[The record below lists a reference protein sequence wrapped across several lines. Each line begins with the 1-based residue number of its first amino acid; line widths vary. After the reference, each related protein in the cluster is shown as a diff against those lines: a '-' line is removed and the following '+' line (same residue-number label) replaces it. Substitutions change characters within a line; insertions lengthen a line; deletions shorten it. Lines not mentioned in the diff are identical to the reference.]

1 MRTFF
6 IVWLGQFISQT
17 GGRLS
22 GFALGVWVFQRT
34 GSATLFALIATFA
47 LLPGVLVGP
56 IAGLVADKVDRRL
69 VMIVSDSGAALCTLA
84 VAILLALGRLELWQ
98 IYLTQGL
105 AAAFSAFQAPAFAAA
120 ITQLVPREE
129 LGRAAGLNQLADG
142 LSLVLAAPL
151 AGLLLGSIG
160 LAGIVAIDLITFAF
174 AVITLFVVRFPPLP
188 ASAEPAASTG
198 AGGWGPLL
206 HDASAGLRY
215 NLARPGL
222 LGINLVSAAIGLS
235 TGVVSALLTPMVLTF
250 VSASAAGA
258 VSGILGLG
266 SVAGSVLMSI
276 WKGPRRRI
284 FGFLAYGLLHGLFV
298 AAAGLRSSVALVS
311 GTMFLAFCGVPVA
324 SVCSSLIWRT
334 KVPLEMQGRIFALN
348 RMLVTLAL
356 VVGLGLAGPLA
367 DSIFEPLMAVGGP
380 LAGSVGQLIGVG
392 SGRGIGLLFIVTGAL
407 VMLATVAGWLSP
419 RIRKVEEELP
429 DALPATPGAVA

>member
-222 LGINLVSAAIGLS
+222 LGINLAATQNLSHSRIALRGGNVVAKDLLEGGHLRLAAGGEVFLVLDVQLVSRGTDLGIQGSRVGRLHLGIGRGARPIVIVGDDHAFHLEPGVVQKLTRKGGAHVRGNATFKDDP
-235 TGVVSALLTPMVLTF
+235 TGVQTHRFQQSYCRHFALL
-250 VSASAAGA
+250 A
-258 VSGILGLG
+258 VAHENGDQI
-266 SVAGSVLMSI
+266 
-276 WKGPRRRI
+276 
-284 FGFLAYGLLHGLFV
+284 
-298 AAAGLRSSVALVS
+298 RSSDPRL
-311 GTMFLAFCGVPVA
+311 
-324 SVCSSLIWRT
+324 
-334 KVPLEMQGRIFALN
+334 
-348 RMLVTLAL
+348 
-356 VVGLGLAGPLA
+356 
-367 DSIFEPLMAVGGP
+367 
-380 LAGSVGQLIGVG
+380 QLIAHGAYTSSG
-392 SGRGIGLLFIVTGAL
+392 SPMF
-407 VMLATVAGWLSP
+407 S
-419 RIRKVEEELP
+419 
-429 DALPATPGAVA
+429 

>member
-1 MRTFF
+1 MRTFL

-22 GFALGVWVFQRT
+22 GFALGVWVYQQT
-34 GSATLFALIATFA
+34 GSATLFALITTFA
-47 LLPGVLVGP
+47 LLPGVLAGP
-56 IAGLVADKVDRRL
+56 IAGLVADRVDRRL
-69 VMIVSDSGAALCTLA
+69 VMIVADSGAALCTLA
-84 VAILLALGRLELWQ
+84 VAVLLALGRLELWQ

-120 ITQLVPREE
+120 VTQLVPREQ

-151 AGLLLGSIG
+151 AGLLLGVIG
-160 LAGIVAIDLITFAF
+160 LAGIVALDLISFAF
-174 AVITLFVVRFPPLP
+174 AVLTLLLVRFPSLL
-188 ASAEPAASTG
+188 ASAEPAG
-198 AGGWGPLL
+198 GGGWGKLL

-235 TGVVSALLTPMVLTF
+235 TGIVSALLTPMVLAFAT
-250 VSASAAGA
+250 AGAAGA

-266 SVAGSVLMSI
+266 SVAGSVLISA
-276 WKGPRRRI
+276 WRGPRRRV
-284 FGFLAYGLLHGLFV
+284 FGLLGYGLLHGLFV
-298 AAAGLRSSVALVS
+298 AAAGLRPSAPLVS
-311 GTMFLAFCGVPVA
+311 AMMFLAFCGVPVA

-348 RMLVTLAL
+348 RMVVTLAL
-356 VVGLGLAGPLA
+356 VLGVGLAGPLA
-367 DSIFEPLMAVGGP
+367 DGLFEPLMAAGGP

-392 SGRGIGLLFIVTGAL
+392 PGRGIGLLFIVTGAL
-407 VMLATVAGWLSP
+407 VMLATAAGWLSP
-419 RIRKVEEELP
+419 RIRRVEEELP
-429 DALPATPGAVA
+429 DALPAGSGAVT